1 MIKPLDFSLSLSYNV
16 TDTKGGM
23 VATTI
28 NLKKD
33 NLIKKGLVGFSW
45 TTLFFS
51 FFVPIIRGD
60 VRWAMVMFI
69 FLFCYSFVVVATI
82 DGMFADTDIDKI
94 PDDELIGI
102 FLIVSLGSIIIN
114 TIFAFTYNKQYTT
127 RLLESGYEP
136 TDEYSMGILRSK
148 GIIA

>member
-1 MIKPLDFSLSLSYNV
+1 
-16 TDTKGGM
+16 M

-28 NLKKD
+28 NLKKG
-33 NLIKKGLVGFSW
+33 NLIKKGFVGFSW
-45 TTLFFS
+45 TILFFN
-51 FFVPIIRGD
+51 FWVPIIRD
-60 VRWAMVMFI
+60 DARWAIVMFI
-69 FLFCYSFVVVATI
+69 SLFCYFVVVGTI
-82 DGMFADTDIDKI
+82 IDEMFPDIDKI
-94 PDDELIGI
+94 PDDKLIGI

-136 TDEYSMGILRSK
+136 TDEYSRGILRSK

>member
-1 MIKPLDFSLSLSYNV
+1 M
-16 TDTKGGM
+16 M
-23 VATTI
+23 ATAI
-28 NLKKD
+28 SLKKD

-60 VRWAMVMFI
+60 VKWAVIIFI

-82 DGMFADTDIDKI
+82 GGMFADTDIDKI

-127 RLLESGYEP
+127 RLLESDYEP
-136 TDEYSMGILRSK
+136 TDKYSRGMLRAK
-148 GIIA
+148 GIIS

>member
-1 MIKPLDFSLSLSYNV
+1 
-16 TDTKGGM
+16 M

-28 NLKKD
+28 SLKKD

-60 VRWAMVMFI
+60 ARWAIVMFI
-69 FLFCYSFVVVATI
+69 AALFTSFI
-82 DGMFADTDIDKI
+82 SNI
-94 PDDELIGI
+94 
-102 FLIVSLGSIIIN
+102 
-114 TIFAFTYNKQYTT
+114 IFAFIHNKQYTT

-136 TDEYSMGILRSK
+136 TDEYSRGMLRAK
-148 GIIA
+148 GIIS

>member
-1 MIKPLDFSLSLSYNV
+1 M
-16 TDTKGGM
+16 
-23 VATTI
+23 ATAI
-28 NLKKD
+28 SLKKD

-60 VRWAMVMFI
+60 VKWAVIIFI

-82 DGMFADTDIDKI
+82 GGMFADTDIDKI

-127 RLLESGYEP
+127 RLLESDYEP
-136 TDEYSMGILRSK
+136 TDKYSRGMLRAK
-148 GIIA
+148 GIIS